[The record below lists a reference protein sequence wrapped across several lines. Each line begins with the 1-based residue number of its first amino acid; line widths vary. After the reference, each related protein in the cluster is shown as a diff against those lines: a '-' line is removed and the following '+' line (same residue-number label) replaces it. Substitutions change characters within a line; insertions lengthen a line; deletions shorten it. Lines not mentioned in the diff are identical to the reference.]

1 MPMIFAGVRIA
12 LVMII
17 GTATLA
23 ALIGGGGL
31 GTYIYVG
38 INSNNNTEVLMG
50 AILSALLALVFSG
63 VLKFIAKNN
72 KRLKWGS
79 IIIAGALLI
88 WGGSSLYSHF
98 TSTSKTVA
106 EPKRCV

>member
-1 MPMIFAGVRIA
+1 MAMPMIVAGIRIA

-50 AILSALLALVFSG
+50 AILSALLALIFSG
-63 VLKFIAKNN
+63 VLKFISKNN
-72 KRLKWGS
+72 KRLKVGS
-79 IIIAGALLI
+79 ALIALALVI
-88 WGGSSLYSHF
+88 WSRSCLSYHSF
-98 TSTSKTVA
+98 YYL
-106 EPKRCV
+106 